1 MVYKNTQITPAKVNQ
16 NSMVKRSQFYKGY
29 STVNSGPVGSTEL
42 YDFDLIKQDLIN
54 QFNTR
59 RGERVMLPTYGTIIW
74 SLIFEPFTVDIKQAI
89 ADDINRI
96 CTSDPRV
103 VPIQYD
109 INEQEYGML
118 MEVTL
123 LLKDTDVSDVMRLA
137 FDKELGLISQ

>member
-1 MVYKNTQITPAKVNQ
+1 MVYKNVQITPAKVNV
-16 NSMVKRSQFYKGY
+16 NNVVKRSQFYKGF
-29 STVNSGPVGSTEL
+29 STVNSGPVGSVEL

-59 RGERVMLPTYGTIIW
+59 RGERVMLPQYGTVIW

-89 ADDINRI
+89 TDDINLI
-96 CTSDPRV
+96 CNSDPRV

-109 INEQEYGML
+109 INEQEYGIL

-123 LLKDTDVSDVMRLA
+123 LLKDTDVSEVMKLA
-137 FDKELGLISQ
+137 FDKELGLIPQ